1 MKYCKW
7 GLIILAALTFSA
19 CGGNNPDPG
28 TNPGTDPGTDTDPRG
43 TVIGVPTVI
52 AQRTAAQINAKAA
65 TSATPVVQPLQ
76 AFTELARCDVTVVQL
91 NYQTP
96 GVQAAEM
103 TNASA
108 ALLLPGGSNCPGPF
122 PLIAYAHGT
131 EFEKNRTLANP
142 DNEETFALIAFYA
155 AQGYAVVATDYLG
168 YALSSYP
175 YHPYL
180 HADSEASAVID
191 SIRATRQAAA
201 SLGLTLNG
209 KVMVTGYS
217 QGGHAAMATQRA
229 IERDHPLEIDLAAAA
244 HLSGPYRVSAAMI
257 DGVQN
262 PPFGIQAF
270 APFQITSWQ
279 KVYGNVYN
287 NVTDVFKLPY
297 AGFIEALLPNATLSR
312 TQIFAL
318 LPPGTPTEAMN
329 ALFTAPFLTDLAAN
343 PANGT
348 RIAAA
353 KQDLLGWHP
362 QTPTTLCGGAGDPTV
377 SFSINAT
384 PTFQDLTSRVGATVS
399 LVDVDARI
407 QQSYAILRAADFT
420 TYNTL
425 YHATLAP
432 PFCFQEAKKLFDLHK

>member
-1 MKYCKW
+1 MNYCKW
-7 GLIILAALTFSA
+7 GLIILAVLTFAA
-19 CGGNNPDPG
+19 CGGNNPSPDP
-28 TNPGTDPGTDTDPRG
+28 NPDPTPTPDPRG
-43 TVIGVPTVI
+43 KVIGVPTVI
-52 AQRTAAQINAKAA
+52 AQRTIAQINAKAA
-65 TSATPVVQPLQ
+65 TSATPGVQPLQ
-76 AFTELARCDVTVVQL
+76 AFTELARCDVTVVQI

-96 GVQAAEM
+96 GVQPAEM
-103 TNASA
+103 ANASA

-131 EFEKNRTLANP
+131 EFEKNRTLADP

-201 SLGLTLNG
+201 SLGLALNG
-209 KVMVTGYS
+209 KVMVSGYS

-244 HLSGPYRVSAAMI
+244 HLAGPYRVSATMLA
-257 DGVQN
+257 GVQN
-262 PPFGIQAF
+262 PPLGIQAF

-279 KVYGNVYN
+279 KAYGNLYN
-287 NVTDVFKLPY
+287 NVTDVFQSPY
-297 AGFIEALLPNATLSR
+297 ASYIEALLPNATLSPP
-312 TQIFAL
+312 QIFAL
-318 LPPGTPTEAMN
+318 LPIGTPTDALN
-329 ALFTAPFLTDLAAN
+329 ALFTATFLTDLATN

-353 KQDLLGWHP
+353 KQDLLGWNP

-384 PTFQDLTSRVGATVS
+384 PTFQDFNSRVGTLVS

-407 QQSYAILRAADFT
+407 QLSYATLLAADR
-420 TYNTL
+420 YNTL

-432 PFCFQEAKKLFDLHK
+432 PFCFQEAKNLFDLHK